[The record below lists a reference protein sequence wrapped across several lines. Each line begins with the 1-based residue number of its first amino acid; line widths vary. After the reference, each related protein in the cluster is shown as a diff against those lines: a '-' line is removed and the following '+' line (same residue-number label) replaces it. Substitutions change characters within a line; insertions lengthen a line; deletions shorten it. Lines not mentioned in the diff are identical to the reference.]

1 MFAKDIS
8 SFSGAVAIIVKIA
21 VALGVCGILL
31 LQQSTIRDLA
41 SKVEQLEK
49 IGGSSSAMNAGSMDF
64 VPMHRHLVAV
74 DASHDLSA
82 PSPPALPGL
91 KPAQGSA
98 DAARPGDHSF
108 YGGKGDAKHL
118 GGFTYKPDLA
128 GVSENVW
135 NFMFGELAIRSVMD
149 VGCGMGTSSAHFLKQ
164 GAEVLCLEGSSDA
177 IANTKIPLT
186 NIVEHDFSRGPW
198 WPSKTYD
205 AVWCV
210 EFVEHVGR
218 HFMPNYLP
226 AFERAAVI
234 FMTSAG
240 VGGWHHVEVHE
251 KWWWR
256 SRMIAAGFIFSNDLT
271 KLVRAHAEVD
281 QRGKQAAEHIVHGM
295 DVFINPRV
303 AGLPQ
308 HRHLFGG
315 KGCYDD
321 GPRASV
327 DNQHGGK
334 ACDGVDALP
343 VEYESLLDCSRT
355 RDSNDRGRRFITIPW
370 VCEANARM
378 K

>member
-1 MFAKDIS
+1 MIFKDT
-8 SFSGAVAIIVKIA
+8 SGVAGALVSLLK
-21 VALGVCGILL
+21 VALLSALLCILYV
-31 LQQSTIRDLA
+31 QHSTIRDLV
-41 SKVEQLEK
+41 SKVEVLEK
-49 IGGSSSAMNAGSMDF
+49 QGSVNVAAEYSES
-64 VPMHRHLVAV
+64 VPMHRHLVAI
-74 DASHDLSA
+74 DSFHDLSA

-91 KPAQGSA
+91 KPA
-98 DAARPGDHSF
+98 DASRPGDHSF

-118 GGFTYKPDLA
+118 GGFTYQPDLA

-135 NFMFGELAIRSVMD
+135 NFMFGELAIKSVMD

-177 IANTKIPLT
+177 IANTKIPLS

-198 WPSKTYD
+198 WPSKTFD

-226 AFERAAVI
+226 AFERAAIV

-271 KLVRAHAEVD
+271 KIVRAHAEVD
-281 QRGKQAAEHIVHGM
+281 QRSKKAAEHIVHGM

-334 ACDGVDALP
+334 ACNGVDALP
-343 VEYESLLDCSRT
+343 KEYESLLDCFRQRET
-355 RDSNDRGRRFITIPW
+355 GRKFSTIPW
-370 VCEANARM
+370 VCEKNPRLH
-378 K
+378 